1 MLRHICCKQFDAQV
15 CRTECVRACS
25 VWWTHRVC
33 AIRAREG
40 LKASC
45 SDRGCTCCRAP
56 EDCPQAVVDLW
67 YECVDPDPAKRPT
80 AAQIVSRLEPVV
92 AHRLHTKAQS
102 A

>member
-1 MLRHICCKQFDAQV
+1 M
-15 CRTECVRACS
+15 
-25 VWWTHRVC
+25 
-33 AIRAREG
+33 
-40 LKASC
+40 
-45 SDRGCTCCRAP
+45 
-56 EDCPQAVVDLW
+56 DLW